1 MTDATQANKAIEY
14 WFDFVSP
21 YAYLASQGIEQ
32 LAANYGRQVEWKPIL
47 LGAVFK
53 HTGSMPL
60 TMRPPVMADY
70 FKHDF
75 QRSARFAGL
84 PFVLPEPFPI
94 NTQNTARVCLW
105 LKQTAPQRVGEFVRN
120 VTRAYFSGPAALNE
134 IDWLAAQVQAMGLDG
149 SAAAAACD
157 EPLYKEALKAACEQ
171 AVQRGIFGAPWII
184 VDGEAFWG
192 NDRLPQVA
200 QWLERG
206 GF

>member
-1 MTDATQANKAIEY
+1 MSATIEY

-21 YAYLASQGIEQ
+21 YAYMATQSIEA
-32 LAANYGRQVEWKPIL
+32 LAAKYDRSVEWKPVL

-75 QRSARFAGL
+75 ERSARFAGL
-84 PFVLPEPFPI
+84 PFVLPDPFPI

-105 LKQTAPQRVGEFVRN
+105 MKREAPQRVGEFVRS
-120 VTRAYFSGPAALNE
+120 VTRAYFSGPAAIN
-134 IDWLAAQVQAMGLDG
+134 DVAWLSGHVQAMGLDG
-149 SAAAAACD
+149 AAAAAACD
-157 EPLYKEALKAACEQ
+157 DPYFKDQLKQACEQ
-171 AVQRGIFGAPWII
+171 AVAQGVFGAPWMVI
-184 VDGEAFWG
+184 DGEAFWG
-192 NDRLPQVA
+192 NDRLPQVEA
-200 QWLERG
+200 WLARG